1 MGDLCSFVMC
11 GLILDAFAEGKLNHN
26 DLYVLISDFQRE
38 VISIKIINIIDG
50 VRETTNYERYHLKT
64 SCTFRADINS
74 CLNAIY
80 MAIATLLHE
89 RPMMSMK
96 RGTALLHQLLVCV
109 V

>member
-11 GLILDAFAEGKLNHN
+11 GLMLDAVAEGKLNHN
-26 DLYVLISDFQRE
+26 DLYVLTSDFQRE

-50 VRETTNYERYHLKT
+50 VRETTNYERYHLKR

-74 CLNAIY
+74 CLNAMYI
-80 MAIATLLHE
+80 AIAALLHE
-89 RPMMSMK
+89 RPMISMK
-96 RGTALLHQLLVCV
+96 RGTAPLHQLLVSV

>member
-1 MGDLCSFVMC
+1 M
-11 GLILDAFAEGKLNHN
+11 LDAVAEGKPNHN
-26 DLYVLISDFQRE
+26 DLCVLTSDFQRE

-50 VRETTNYERYHLKT
+50 VRVTTNYGRYHLKR
-64 SCTFRADINS
+64 SCTFKADINS

-89 RPMMSMK
+89 RPMISMK
-96 RGTALLHQLLVCV
+96 RGTAPLHRLLVYV

>member
-1 MGDLCSFVMC
+1 MC
-11 GLILDAFAEGKLNHN
+11 GLMLDTVAEGKLNHN
-26 DLYVLISDFQRE
+26 DLYVLTSDFQRE
-38 VISIKIINIIDG
+38 VISMKIINIIDA
-50 VRETTNYERYHLKT
+50 VRETTNYGRYHLKR

-89 RPMMSMK
+89 RPMISMK
-96 RGTALLHQLLVCV
+96 RGTAPLHQLLVCV